1 MSLKK
6 RRTLLRGE
14 NLLNNEDLES
24 LLRRCEEIEES
35 FCVEIDD
42 VSTLEELA
50 EIERR
55 YLGKGGEVS
64 SVSKQIA
71 RLDPDDKRTFG
82 QRIGSLRQRIEE
94 SLRGSTVELE
104 AEETRKREVQETVDL
119 TQYLVFV
126 DTPKLG
132 SLHLV
137 TQARQELEDI
147 FVGMGYQVAEGPEVE
162 TEWHNFEALN
172 IPRFHPAR
180 DGQDSFFIDHPEGDY
195 GSLLLRTH
203 TSPMQVRLMQNGQLP
218 IYAVIPGKVFRRDT
232 PDARHTPNFHQ
243 IEGLVVD
250 KGITM
255 SHLSG
260 TVATFTKAYFGSNI
274 EARLRPAYFPFT
286 EPSAE
291 FEITCTVCLGKG
303 CRTCSST
310 GWIELGGCG
319 MVHPNVFDAVG
330 IDSETYSGFAFGFGI
345 DRLVQMKYAISD
357 MRVFLDNDVRFLS
370 QFKGVQ

>member
-1 MSLKK
+1 MTD
-6 RRTLLRGE
+6 R
-14 NLLNNEDLES
+14 EDLRS
-24 LLRRCEEIEES
+24 LLRRCDEIEEQ
-35 FCVEIDD
+35 FDVEIQAI
-42 VSTLEELA
+42 STLEELL
-50 EIERR
+50 ELERR
-55 YLGKGGEVS
+55 YLGKGGNVS
-64 SVSKQIA
+64 PVSKKISTLSDVDEKKA
-71 RLDPDDKRTFG
+71 FG
-82 QRIGSLRQRIEE
+82 QRIGSLRHKIEAHVDQFKAKLEDLE
-94 SLRGSTVELE
+94 SD
-104 AEETRKREVQETVDL
+104 KREEQESVDL
-119 TQYLVFV
+119 TEYLVFIEAS
-126 DTPKLG
+126 KLG

-147 FVGMGYQVAEGPEVE
+147 FVGMGYRVFEGPEVE

-172 IPRFHPAR
+172 IPKFHPAR
-180 DGQDSFFIDHPEGDY
+180 DGQDSFFIDYPEGPY

-203 TSPMQVRLMQNGQLP
+203 TSPMQVRLMQDGELP

-255 SHLSG
+255 ANLSG
-260 TVATFTKAYFGSNI
+260 TVTTFTKAYFGANI
-274 EARLRPAYFPFT
+274 EARLRPAFFPFT

-319 MVHPNVFDAVG
+319 MVHPNVFAAVG
-330 IDSETYSGFAFGFGI
+330 IDPEEYSGFAFGFGI
-345 DRLVQMKYAISD
+345 DRLVQMKHAIAD

>member
-1 MSLKK
+1 M
-6 RRTLLRGE
+6 
-14 NLLNNEDLES
+14 
-24 LLRRCEEIEES
+24 LRRCDEIEES
-35 FCVEIDD
+35 FCVEIDA
-42 VSTLEELA
+42 VSTLEELV
-50 EIERR
+50 ELERR
-55 YLGKGGEVS
+55 FLGKGGEIS
-64 SVSKQIA
+64 SVSRQIA
-71 RLDPDDKRTFG
+71 GLESDDKRTFG
-82 QRIGSLRQRIEE
+82 QRIGSLRQRIEDGV
-94 SLRGSTVELE
+94 SQSKIELE
-104 AEETRKREVQETVDL
+104 AEETSKREEQEAVDL
-119 TQYLVFV
+119 TQYLVFI

-137 TQARQELEDI
+137 TQAKQELEDI

-172 IPRFHPAR
+172 IPKFHPAR
-180 DGQDSFFIDHPEGDY
+180 DGQDSFFIDHPDGDY

-203 TSPMQVRLMQNGQLP
+203 TSPMQVRLMQSGELP

-255 SHLSG
+255 GHLSG
-260 TVATFTKAYFGSNI
+260 TVGAFTKAYFGSNI

-291 FEITCTVCLGKG
+291 FEITCTVCLGEG

-319 MVHPNVFDAVG
+319 MVHPNVFSAVG
-330 IDSETYSGFAFGFGI
+330 IDPETYTGFAFGFGI